1 MKKALLLSV
10 LLIAVVFTSWAT
22 GAQDGGGD
30 GTTELRIAWW
40 GNPTRDERTL
50 AVIDMYQEVNP
61 DVIIE
66 PETVG
71 WGGYW
76 DRINTQVAAGSL
88 PDVMQHDYA
97 YLLQFASRKQVADMT
112 PFVDSG
118 IINLDGV
125 DETYLS
131 GGRVDG
137 KLYGISLGTNAVAM
151 VYDPGMLKAA
161 GVAEPTLDWTM
172 DDFAAAARQVFAS
185 TGVQTVPFFTTDPKV
200 GFENWIRQTG
210 YPMFDP
216 SGKSIGFKNIS
227 ELEAFFAL
235 QVQLIAEGVM
245 IPAEESFV
253 TLSPQEG
260 FLAQGGS
267 WVDFIWS
274 NQFVSTQDAVDRPL
288 KMTLVPAIA
297 NGDRPGTY
305 LKPSMFFSI
314 PEVSEEKEEA
324 AKFVDF
330 FLNDPDANMVLLGE
344 RGVPITP
351 EVREIVKANVP
362 GAMQQ
367 IFDFI
372 SLVGNGYASPIDPPD
387 PAASGEFL
395 KMFRDVTM
403 ETLMGIVTPAEGAA
417 KVESQGNS
425 ILSR

>member
-1 MKKALLLSV
+1 MRKALLLLV
-10 LLIAVVFTSWAT
+10 LLTAVIFTGWAT
-22 GAQDGGGD
+22 GAQESSGE
-30 GTTELRIAWW
+30 TELRVAWW

-50 AVIDMYQEVNP
+50 AVIDLYQEKNP
-61 DVIIE
+61 GVSIE

-97 YLLQFASRKQVADMT
+97 YLLQFASRRQVADMT
-112 PFVDSG
+112 PFVESG

-137 KLYGISLGTNAVAM
+137 NLYGISLGTNAVCM

-172 DDFAAAARQVFAS
+172 SDFTDAARKVYAE
-185 TGVQTVPFFTTDPKV
+185 TGIQTLPFFTTDPKV

-210 YPMFDP
+210 YPVFDP
-216 SGKSIGFKNIS
+216 SGKSLGFKDMT
-227 ELEAFFAL
+227 ELEAFYAI
-235 QVQLIAEGVM
+235 QVELIAEGVM
-245 IPAEESFV
+245 IPVEESFV
-253 TLSPQEG
+253 TLTPQEG
-260 FLAQGGS
+260 FLAQGTS

-274 NQFVSTQDAVDRPL
+274 NQFVSTQEAVGREL
-288 KMTLVPAIA
+288 HMTLVPSID
-297 NGDRPGTY
+297 NGKRPGTY

-314 PEVSEEKEEA
+314 PEVSEQKEEA
-324 AKFVDF
+324 AAFVDF
-330 FLNDPDANMVLLGE
+330 FLNDSDANKILLGE

-362 GAMQQ
+362 DAMQQ

-372 SLVGNGYASPIDPPD
+372 SMVGNGNASPIDPPD

-403 ETLMGIVTPAEGAA
+403 ETLLGNITPAEGAA
-417 KVESQGNS
+417 KVEKQGNA
-425 ILSR
+425 ILGR

>member
-1 MKKALLLSV
+1 MRKALLLLV
-10 LLIAVVFTSWAT
+10 LLTAVIFTGWAT
-22 GAQDGGGD
+22 GAQESSGE
-30 GTTELRIAWW
+30 TELRVAWW

-50 AVIDMYQEVNP
+50 AVIDLYQEKNP
-61 DVIIE
+61 GVSIE

-97 YLLQFASRKQVADMT
+97 YLLQFASRRQVADMT
-112 PFVDSG
+112 PFVESG

-137 KLYGISLGTNAVAM
+137 NLYGISLGTNAVCM

-172 DDFAAAARQVFAS
+172 SDFTDAARKVYAE
-185 TGVQTVPFFTTDPKV
+185 TGIQTLPFFTTDPKV

-210 YPMFDP
+210 YPVFDP
-216 SGKSIGFKNIS
+216 SGKSLGFKDMT
-227 ELEAFFAL
+227 ELEAFYAI
-235 QVQLIAEGVM
+235 QVELIAEGVM
-245 IPAEESFV
+245 IPVEESFV
-253 TLSPQEG
+253 TLTPQEG
-260 FLAQGGS
+260 FLAQGRS

-274 NQFVSTQDAVDRPL
+274 NQFVSTQEAVGREL
-288 KMTLVPAIA
+288 HMTLVPSID
-297 NGDRPGTY
+297 NGKRPGTY

-314 PEVSEEKEEA
+314 PEVSEQKEEA
-324 AKFVDF
+324 AAFVDF
-330 FLNDPDANMVLLGE
+330 FLNDSDANKILLGE

-362 GAMQQ
+362 DAMQQ

-372 SLVGNGYASPIDPPD
+372 SMVGNGNASPIDPPD

-403 ETLMGIVTPAEGAA
+403 ETLLGNITPAEGAA
-417 KVESQGNS
+417 KVEKQGNA
-425 ILSR
+425 ILGR